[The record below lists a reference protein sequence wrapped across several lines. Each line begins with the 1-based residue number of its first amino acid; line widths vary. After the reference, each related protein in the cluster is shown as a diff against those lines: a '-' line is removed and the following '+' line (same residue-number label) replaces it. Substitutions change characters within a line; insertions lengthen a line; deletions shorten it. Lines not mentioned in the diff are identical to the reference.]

1 VLGDRI
7 RVVLELG
14 SDLPLVQGNATQLEQ
29 VVMNLGLNARQ
40 AMSEGGTL
48 TFRTCRSSEG
58 WAAFSVQDTGVG
70 ISPALLDRI
79 WQPFFSTRPPEDGVG
94 LGLATSKEILRDHG
108 GRIQVESSQGLGSTF
123 TVLLPPSPVQNLD
136 PALQDPARP
145 RPSFDGLRILLAEDE
160 PEIRMVLK
168 ELLTRMGAE
177 VVVGVDGEDA
187 WNLWELLGPFDLLV
201 TDQRMPRLNGLELI
215 GRTRSRRNDLPVLV
229 MTGYGLEEAAVV
241 LGGDRR
247 ARLLAKPFTVPT
259 LVEAITSLVNSPRV
273 QP

>member
-1 VLGDRI
+1 
-7 RVVLELG
+7 
-14 SDLPLVQGNATQLEQ
+14 
-29 VVMNLGLNARQ
+29 
-40 AMSEGGTL
+40 
-48 TFRTCRSSEG
+48 
-58 WAAFSVQDTGVG
+58 VG